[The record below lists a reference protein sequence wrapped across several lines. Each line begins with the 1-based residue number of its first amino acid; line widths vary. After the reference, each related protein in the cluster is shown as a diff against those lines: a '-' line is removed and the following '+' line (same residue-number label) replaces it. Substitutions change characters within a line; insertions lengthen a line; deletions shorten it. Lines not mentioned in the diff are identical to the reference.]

1 MDMPMV
7 LPARGKTH
15 GFLRRN
21 WHRFTLAAI
30 VLLSF
35 FLNFYEISQL
45 GYGNAYYAAAIKS
58 MTQSWHNF
66 FYASFDP
73 AGIVSVDKPPLGLW
87 VQVLFVMIFGYH
99 GWAMLLPQALSGA
112 ASSAMMYVLT
122 AKRFGKP
129 AGLISA
135 LVFALTPAVVV
146 ASRNNTMDMQLILVL
161 LIAAWFLFRS
171 IETGK
176 WRYLFLCAVMIGL
189 GFNIKMLQAYMIL
202 PAVVLVYLLCAKEK
216 LGRRFLAGVISV
228 IILAAVSFSWAAA
241 VDLTPASNRPYVGS
255 STNNTEWELILG
267 HNGMERI
274 GGMGGFF
281 RGTRGGRMGGPMNG
295 NGDGFRNRPD
305 GFRRDGQNTPDGSNQ
320 QNTQDNKIQTDN
332 SSNWNG
338 QNNMTPPDGTS
349 NQNGQNNMSPPD
361 NSNNQNE
368 QDNMAPPDGFNNQ
381 NRQGNIVPPD
391 NFNNQNGQDNMIP
404 PDGFHPEGMP
414 RFGNRN
420 GDGGPGMM
428 GMGANGGGAVGNDI
442 GTAGI
447 TRLWQQSMYGQASW
461 LLIPA
466 FFCILA
472 CARRPRKGQKLT
484 TKQGIFLFWV
494 VWLVVI
500 AVFFSFASFYHRYYL
515 CMLAPGIAGVIGIGF
530 PEMFRQFRMRKGWRQ
545 WLLPLAVL
553 TGSGFSA
560 WYVWVYYSELRATLF
575 PILLGFG
582 AAALI
587 AMAVYLLRPKKA
599 IALAAAGLMAVSQLS
614 GSFYW
619 ALTST
624 LYVCENVTM
633 PYAGPELKST
643 QNTPGM
649 TPNQEAFVENDS
661 ATQSLEDYLVKN
673 YKEGSYLV
681 VAQRANDVAQFI
693 VDTGLPAVAYGGF
706 LGTDNALT
714 LAQLKQLVKEGK
726 ITYFLVSSEGGMG
739 GSSDII
745 SYVKE
750 NATKIDASEYGGSS
764 GRGTLY
770 RFDSSSISE

>member
-1 MDMPMV
+1 
-7 LPARGKTH
+7 
-15 GFLRRN
+15 
-21 WHRFTLAAI
+21 
-30 VLLSF
+30 
-35 FLNFYEISQL
+35 
-45 GYGNAYYAAAIKS
+45 
-58 MTQSWHNF
+58 
-66 FYASFDP
+66 
-73 AGIVSVDKPPLGLW
+73 
-87 VQVLFVMIFGYH
+87 
-99 GWAMLLPQALSGA
+99 
-112 ASSAMMYVLT
+112 
-122 AKRFGKP
+122 
-129 AGLISA
+129 
-135 LVFALTPAVVV
+135 
-146 ASRNNTMDMQLILVL
+146 
-161 LIAAWFLFRS
+161 
-171 IETGK
+171 
-176 WRYLFLCAVMIGL
+176 
-189 GFNIKMLQAYMIL
+189 
-202 PAVVLVYLLCAKEK
+202 
-216 LGRRFLAGVISV
+216 
-228 IILAAVSFSWAAA
+228 
-241 VDLTPASNRPYVGS
+241 
-255 STNNTEWELILG
+255 
-267 HNGMERI
+267 
-274 GGMGGFF
+274 
-281 RGTRGGRMGGPMNG
+281 
-295 NGDGFRNRPD
+295 
-305 GFRRDGQNTPDGSNQ
+305 
-320 QNTQDNKIQTDN
+320 
-332 SSNWNG
+332 
-338 QNNMTPPDGTS
+338 
-349 NQNGQNNMSPPD
+349 
-361 NSNNQNE
+361 
-368 QDNMAPPDGFNNQ
+368 
-381 NRQGNIVPPD
+381 
-391 NFNNQNGQDNMIP
+391 MIP

>member
-1 MDMPMV
+1 MNKPVV
-7 LPARGKTH
+7 LPARGKTR

-21 WHRFTLAAI
+21 WHRFTLAGI

-58 MTQSWHNF
+58 MTQNWHNF
-66 FYASFDP
+66 FFASFDP
-73 AGIVSVDKPPLGLW
+73 AGMVSVDKPPLGLW
-87 VQVLFVMIFGYH
+87 VQVLFVMIFGYR
-99 GWAMLLPQALSGA
+99 GWAMLLPQALAGA

-122 AKRFGKP
+122 AKRFGKA

-146 ASRNNTMDMQLILVL
+146 ASRNNTMDMQLVLVL

-176 WRYLFLCAVMIGL
+176 WRDLFLCAVMIGL

-202 PAVVLVYLLCAKEK
+202 PAVVLVYLLCAKER

-228 IILAAVSFSWAAA
+228 VILAAVSFAWVAA

-255 STNNTEWELILG
+255 STNNTEWELMIG

-281 RGTRGGRMGGPMNG
+281 RGTGGMTGGPMDG

-305 GFRRDGQNTPDGSNQ
+305 GFGKDGQNNITRPDNF
-320 QNTQDNKIQTDN
+320 
-332 SSNWNG
+332 SNWNEQDDMTPPDNTNNQNG
-338 QNNMTPPDGTS
+338 QNNMTPPD
-349 NQNGQNNMSPPD
+349 NFNNRD
-361 NSNNQNE
+361 G
-368 QDNMAPPDGFNNQ
+368 QDNMTPPDHS
-381 NRQGNIVPPD
+381 
-391 NFNNQNGQDNMIP
+391 NNQNGQDNMTP
-404 PDGFHPEGMP
+404 PDGFHPEGIFP
-414 RFGNRN
+414 FG
-420 GDGGPGMM
+420 GMKR
-428 GMGANGGGAVGNDI
+428 MGANGGGAVGNDI

-461 LLIPA
+461 LLIPS

-472 CARRPRKGQKLT
+472 CVRRPRKGQKLN
-484 TKQGIFLFWV
+484 TKQGVFLFWAI
-494 VWLVVI
+494 WLIVI
-500 AVFFSFASFYHRYYL
+500 AAFFSFASFYHRYYL
-515 CMLAPGIAGVIGIGF
+515 CMLAPGIAGVVGIGF

-545 WLLPLAVL
+545 WLLPLAAL

-582 AAALI
+582 VAALL

-599 IALAAAGLMAVSQLS
+599 VALAAAGLMAVSQLS

-619 ALTST
+619 ALTAT

-643 QNTPGM
+643 QKTPGM

-714 LAQLKQLVKEGK
+714 LTRLKRLVKEGK
-726 ITYFLVSSEGGMG
+726 VTYFLVSSGGGFMG
-739 GSSDII
+739 RSSDII
-745 SYVKE
+745 SYVEE

-764 GRGTLY
+764 GRETLY
-770 RFDSSSISE
+770 RFDSSSVSE